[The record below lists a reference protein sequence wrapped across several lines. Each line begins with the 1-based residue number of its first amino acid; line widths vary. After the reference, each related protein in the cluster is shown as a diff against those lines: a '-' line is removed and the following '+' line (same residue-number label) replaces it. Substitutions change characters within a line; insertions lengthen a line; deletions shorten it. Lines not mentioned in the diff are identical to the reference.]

1 MGKPHIRKVTHFSK
15 QLQRFREQMNL
26 TQRETARRAHMT
38 MYRYQCLERG
48 DELPTDKERR
58 QLAYVFNV
66 SLDFFF
72 SYFYLRS

>member
-1 MGKPHIRKVTHFSK
+1 
-15 QLQRFREQMNL
+15 
-26 TQRETARRAHMT
+26 MT